1 MELLEYIAI
10 LKKYWYLI
18 LGLTVIAALVAGI
31 SSSLMAPIY
40 ESDAK
45 ILVRDKNSSSIDTM
59 IFGAMGGQARN
70 QIQNSVEILK
80 SRSLAFAASKNLGLD
95 YPLGSAKLNVF
106 RAGYSIQ
113 PVQGT
118 DFIRISYQSKEPAFA
133 RDAVNALVDAFVETT
148 LLYNREEARSARN
161 FIEDQLV
168 NMTETLRISEERL
181 RQFKEKERILSPSE
195 EAKAIVNRLTSLEV
209 SRSEALVAKREE
221 ETKLEQML
229 TQLQKETNTY
239 ISSQV
244 ISTNPL
250 VTNIKTQLIAKETE
264 LEVLLSKSTP
274 NSREVINL
282 KKEIDVLKLQLNQ
295 QVEQIVTSQTETT
308 NPLYQ
313 QLIVSISQT
322 QTIITAL
329 ESRISALADLAK
341 ETEKQFDLLPE
352 KEIEL
357 ARLTRDLQVAE
368 NIYSVLLQK
377 KEEYRIQEAMQTAN
391 IQKVDMAILPDINKP
406 VSPKTKMNIA
416 VAIFLGLF
424 LGAMLAFLF
433 EYLDNTI
440 VTKEDI
446 EQYLELSVLAMI
458 PEINTEGGA
467 YSAGEKK
474 FKRR

>member
-95 YPLGSAKLNVF
+95 YAIGSSELARF
-106 RAGYSIQ
+106 RAAFSIQ

-161 FIEDQLV
+161 FIEEQLAT
-168 NMTETLRISEERL
+168 MTENLRISEERL
-181 RQFKEKERILSPSE
+181 REFKEKERILSPSE

-274 NSREVINL
+274 TSREVTNL
-282 KKEIDVLKLQLNQ
+282 KKEIDVLKLQLSQ
-295 QVEQIVTSQTETT
+295 QVEKIVTSQTETT

-322 QTIITAL
+322 QTVITAL
-329 ESRISALADLAK
+329 ESRVSALADLVK
-341 ETEKQFDLLPE
+341 ETEKQFELLPE

-440 VTKEDI
+440 VTKEDV

-458 PEINTEGGA
+458 PDISTEGGA
-467 YSAGEKK
+467 YNAGKK
-474 FKRR
+474 KSKRR

>member
-95 YPLGSAKLNVF
+95 YAIGSSELARF
-106 RAGYSIQ
+106 RAAFSIQ

-133 RDAVNALVDAFVETT
+133 RDAINALVDAFVETT

-161 FIEDQLV
+161 FIEEQLAT
-168 NMTETLRISEERL
+168 MTENLRISEERL
-181 RQFKEKERILSPSE
+181 REFKEKERILSPSE

-274 NSREVINL
+274 TSREVTNL
-282 KKEIDVLKLQLNQ
+282 KKEIDVLKLQLSQ
-295 QVEQIVTSQTETT
+295 QVEKIVTSQTETT

-322 QTIITAL
+322 QTVITAL
-329 ESRISALADLAK
+329 ESRVSALADLVK
-341 ETEKQFDLLPE
+341 ETEKQFELLPE

-440 VTKEDI
+440 VTKEDV

-458 PEINTEGGA
+458 PDISTEGGA
-467 YSAGEKK
+467 YNAGKK
-474 FKRR
+474 KSKRR

>member
-1 MELLEYIAI
+1 LELLEYIAI

-95 YPLGSAKLNVF
+95 YAIGSSELARF
-106 RAGYSIQ
+106 RAAFSIQ

-161 FIEDQLV
+161 FIEEQLAT
-168 NMTETLRISEERL
+168 MTENLRISEERL
-181 RQFKEKERILSPSE
+181 REFKEKERILSPSE

-274 NSREVINL
+274 TSREVTNL
-282 KKEIDVLKLQLNQ
+282 KKEIDVLKLQLSQ
-295 QVEQIVTSQTETT
+295 QVEKIVTSQTETT

-322 QTIITAL
+322 QTVITAL
-329 ESRISALADLAK
+329 ESRVSALADLVK
-341 ETEKQFDLLPE
+341 ETEKQFELLPE

-440 VTKEDI
+440 VTKEDV

-458 PEINTEGGA
+458 PDISTEGGA
-467 YSAGEKK
+467 YNAGKK
-474 FKRR
+474 KSKRR